1 MSPEQLGALAE
12 ELPAAARAVFSV
24 CRFTAAR
31 VSEALNLRWENV
43 MQSEVV
49 IPKMIAK
56 KKMKTRLK
64 NIFGSRQKRKVR
76 KRKIQKTKER
86 KKN

>member
-1 MSPEQLGALAE
+1 MSPEQLDALVE

-49 IPKMIAK
+49 IPKMITDK
-56 KKMKTRLK
+56 KIKT
-64 NIFGSRQKRKVR
+64 
-76 KRKIQKTKER
+76 
-86 KKN
+86 